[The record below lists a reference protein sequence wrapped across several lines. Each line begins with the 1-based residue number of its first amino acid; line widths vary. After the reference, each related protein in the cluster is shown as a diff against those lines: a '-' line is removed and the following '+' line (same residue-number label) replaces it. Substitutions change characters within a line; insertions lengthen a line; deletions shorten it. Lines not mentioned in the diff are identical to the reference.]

1 MKRTLYSLAA
11 MVAVIVLGGCPSTGP
26 DFSDPNVPME
36 YNGRPVE
43 VLGTIPVA
51 SSTVVISVWDHG
63 RVDGDIISLVVNGK
77 TIVSNHTLTAT
88 RDQFTVKLNPKGYS
102 YVLLYAH
109 NEGQYSPNTAA
120 LSVYDGESEQTQVL
134 EASLETNGAYNLL
147 VGGN

>member
-1 MKRTLYSLAA
+1 MKRMLYTLSGT
-11 MVAVIVLGGCPSTGP
+11 VALIALSGCDPTGP
-26 DFSDPNVPME
+26 DFSEPNVPME

-43 VLGTIPVA
+43 VLGTIPIA

-63 RVDGDIISLVVNGK
+63 RIDGDIITLVVNGK

-88 RDQFTVKLNPKGYS
+88 KDEFPVRLNPSGYS

-120 LSVYDGESEQTQVL
+120 LSVYDGETEQTQVL